1 MKTHLIFVSAIAIFL
16 TTGFVGA
23 ALTQP
28 APNSGANTTA
38 PNVVVPSATSP
49 QTASQSAYQDQ
60 GFLPGF
66 DDLMTMLVQ
75 PRHTKLYYAGIAKN
89 WELAAAE
96 SRDLRSSFDRIT
108 QAIPN
113 YEGNDVDK
121 AVVSFIKPK
130 IDAIDVAIAAAD
142 SKRFANSYKDLT
154 AGCNACHTY
163 MEHPFLVIKAPNPA
177 NGSTYMDQEFKPA
190 PSTKP

>member
-1 MKTHLIFVSAIAIFL
+1 MKPNLTFVSAIAVFL
-16 TTGFVGA
+16 TTGFVGT

-28 APNSGANTTA
+28 APDSSAGTA
-38 PNVVVPSATSP
+38 VSNVPVPSATIP

-75 PRHTKLYYAGIAKN
+75 PRHTKLYYAGIEKN

-121 AVVSFIKPK
+121 AVVTFIRPK
-130 IDAIDVAIAAAD
+130 INAIDVAIAAAD
-142 SKRFANSYKDLT
+142 SKRFASSYKDLT

-163 MEHPFLVIKAPNPA
+163 MEHPFLVIKTPPPA
-177 NGSTYMDQEFKPA
+177 NGSAYMDQEFKPA
-190 PSTKP
+190 P